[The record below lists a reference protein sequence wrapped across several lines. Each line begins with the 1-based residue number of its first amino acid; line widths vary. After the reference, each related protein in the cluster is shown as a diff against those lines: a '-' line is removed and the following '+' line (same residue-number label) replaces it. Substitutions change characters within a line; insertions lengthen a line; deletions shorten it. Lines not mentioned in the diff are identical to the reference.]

1 MFKGAGKLISILG
14 VVLCLTAGCGSSST
28 PTSPG
33 STANVPFSATDLTVG
48 TGRMAANGN
57 KLTVNYTGWLYSATA
72 TENKGQQFDTS
83 IGKTPF
89 PFTLGTTGIIQGW
102 NQGVVG
108 MAVGGKRRLVLP
120 PSLAYGSAG
129 APPSIPSNATLVFDI
144 EVVTITD

>member
-28 PTSPG
+28 PTSPS
-33 STANVPFSATDLTVG
+33 STANVPFSSTDLTVG
-48 TGRMAANGN
+48 TGRVAANGN